1 MVVFVPEPLSEPDG
15 SGSGAAVCTVVG
27 AGVVIDSKVNVAGE
41 VVDGLAGEVG
51 KDVLEAVLRVE
62 VVVVDD
68 GCILEVVPVGLIQ
81 N

>member
-1 MVVFVPEPLSEPDG
+1 MVFVPEPLSEPDG

-27 AGVVIDSKVNVAGE
+27 AGVFIDSEVNVAGE
-41 VVDGLAGEVG
+41 VVDELTGEVG
-51 KDVLEAVLRVE
+51 KDVLEVMLLVE
-62 VVVVDD
+62 LVVVDD